1 MLMPPAH
8 RFAFP
13 VPPGGATQ
21 RRHLVAQLRQ
31 AIRSIEQRPETLE
44 DGGGRRPF
52 GIPEIDEA
60 LGGGLMTAAL
70 HEIAATSEPAIAAA
84 TGFALSL
91 AANRENRQPILWV
104 AEEMSLHESGAPYGP
119 GLDAIGLPPEQ
130 IITVTAAHPRDLLWA
145 MEEGLRCRA
154 LGAVIGEMR
163 APNAIDDVA
172 MRRLSLAAGAH
183 ETLALLLRPAVAQS
197 VVAETRWII
206 GPATSTSTDHG
217 LGPPAFH
224 AQLARNRHG
233 PLGTWMLEWNC
244 VEQRFH
250 LASPHDA
257 HTAHPL
263 PVAATPPDRPDR
275 AAVA

>member
-1 MLMPPAH
+1 MPLAH
-8 RFAFP
+8 RPAFP
-13 VPPGGATQ
+13 ASPRDASQ
-21 RRHLVAQLRQ
+21 RRRLVAQLRQ
-31 AIRSIEQRPETLE
+31 AIRRIEQRPETLE
-44 DGGGRRPF
+44 GDAGKRPF
-52 GIPEIDEA
+52 GIPEIDAA
-60 LGGGLMTAAL
+60 LGGGLAIAAL

-91 AANRENRQPILWV
+91 AGQNRKDPQPILWV

-119 GLDAIGLPPEQ
+119 GLDAIGLAPER
-130 IITVTAAHPRDLLWA
+130 IITMSAAHPRDLLWA

-154 LGAVIGEMR
+154 LSAVIGEMR

-197 VVAETRWII
+197 VVAETRWIVA
-206 GPATSTSTDHG
+206 PAPSSSTDHG

-233 PLGTWMLEWNC
+233 PLGAWMLEWNC
-244 VEQRFH
+244 DEQRFH
-250 LASPHDA
+250 LAP
-257 HTAHPL
+257 TRNTQPAHPV
-263 PVAATPPDRPDR
+263 PVAAAPPDRPDR
-275 AAVA
+275 TAVA